1 VKRKEFQSKSLLPMV
16 LVVAFLTACSSTA
29 GSSQNNETGGSE
41 QDTTSVIYQTNPNN
55 VNATYQDEDNIISE
69 PAGQRGQPGEMP
81 DGLPPR
87 GQPGEIPDG
96 FPPPGQP
103 GEIPDGLPPRDQPG
117 EMPDGFPPPGQPG
130 EIPDGL
136 PPRDQPGEM
145 PDGFALPGQQ
155 GGHYEPVNLAVTS
168 DLVDSIMASYSGK
181 SFKDGSVPDDI
192 LEAILQCGQKAPSAM
207 NAQPWRFTVIKNSE
221 IASQFAVRDYHD
233 GSVIIVVSGK
243 PDERTGGTVT
253 FDCAL
258 ATQNMY
264 LAAQSLGY
272 GAHIYLGGVQN
283 INDNMKEAL
292 EIPDDYVAQ
301 IIMLIGNYADDV
313 DAVTSASPR
322 TPLGDNVNY
331 IE

>member
-1 VKRKEFQSKSLLPMV
+1 MKRKEFQSKSLLPMV

-87 GQPGEIPDG
+87 GQPGEI
-96 FPPPGQP
+96 
-103 GEIPDGLPPRDQPG
+103 
-117 EMPDGFPPPGQPG
+117 PDGFPPPGQPG